1 MKHPRRFEENKFVP
15 CNFFFFSPHQVGP
28 WVGDLGGWE
37 AVSSIV
43 VSLAGGAV
51 WVPVEPPS
59 SPLPSSSLCG
69 QPQPRR
75 EPAPGLQLSSSNS
88 RPIQMH
94 RSITHTPTPPS
105 PTHPSLKPPHV
116 RGSNHTHQVVTQ
128 VKASSSQLGIEMY
141 TVQHK

>member
-28 WVGDLGGWE
+28 WVGDLGGRRFLASLCRWP
-37 AVSSIV
+37 V
-43 VSLAGGAV
+43 VR

-94 RSITHTPTPPS
+94 HSITHTPTPPS

-116 RGSNHTHQVVTQ
+116 RGSNHTHQLVAQ